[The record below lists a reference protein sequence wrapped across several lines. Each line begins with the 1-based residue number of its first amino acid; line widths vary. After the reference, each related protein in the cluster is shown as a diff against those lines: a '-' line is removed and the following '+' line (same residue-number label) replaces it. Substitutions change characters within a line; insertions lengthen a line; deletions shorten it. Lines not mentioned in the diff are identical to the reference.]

1 MKAPLRL
8 TPALLRK
15 SYVHLRQS
23 DPIMADLI
31 GKHGPC
37 SLAHSPFEPFHILTA
52 SIISQQLSAK
62 AANTIERRIAQLA
75 PSPFQPK
82 DLLRV
87 PASRLREAGLS
98 CRKAGYIHELAKHIA
113 DERLSF
119 DALDAAD
126 NDAVVAALIELP
138 GIGQWTAEMFLI
150 FGLKRPDVLS
160 LADAALQRAV
170 RLLYGPSKQLH
181 LIARHWQPY
190 ASIASWYLWRH
201 LDAGAKKD
209 QSGSENDPS

>member
-1 MKAPLRL
+1 MKAPVIL

-15 SYVHLRQS
+15 GYVHLRRS

-37 SLAHSPFEPFHILTA
+37 TLAHRPFQPFHTLAA

-62 AANTIERRIAQLA
+62 AADTIERRIAQLA

-87 PASRLREAGLS
+87 PASRLRQAGLS
-98 CRKAGYIHELAKHIA
+98 SRKAAYIRELAERVT
-113 DERLSF
+113 DGRLSF
-119 DALDAAD
+119 ESLAAAD
-126 NDAVVAALIELP
+126 SDAVVTALIELP

-170 RLLYGPSKQLH
+170 RLLYGHSRQLH
-181 LIARHWQPY
+181 LVGRPWQPY
-190 ASIASWYLWRH
+190 SSIASWYLWRH
-201 LDAGAKKD
+201 LDTG
-209 QSGSENDPS
+209 